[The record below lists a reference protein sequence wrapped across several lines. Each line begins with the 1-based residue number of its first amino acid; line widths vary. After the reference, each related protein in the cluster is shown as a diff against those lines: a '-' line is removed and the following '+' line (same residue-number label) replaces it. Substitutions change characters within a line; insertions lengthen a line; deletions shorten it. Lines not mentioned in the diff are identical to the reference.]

1 MELISEAVKREG
13 VKMEH
18 FKVRSNADRVGV
30 RPREIRN
37 GKMRLALGAWGG
49 DRRLGDRI
57 VRVVDKEAFGRVGWG
72 GEGPEE

>member
-1 MELISEAVKREG
+1 MELISEAGKREG

-18 FKVRSNADRVGV
+18 FEVRSNADRVGV

-37 GKMRLALGAWGG
+37 GEVRLTLGAWGG
-49 DRRLGDRI
+49 YRRLRDRI
-57 VRVVDKEAFGRVGWG
+57 VRVINKEAFGRVYWG